1 MLYPQRGLLWFSSVA
16 QVQLFVTPR
25 TAACQASLSIT
36 NPWSLLKLMSI
47 ESVMPSNHAILCH
60 PFWLHSI
67 NFSSLQPAVIITLPC
82 SVVFLCCCSVT
93 KLYPPLCDPMNC
105 SMPGFSV
112 HHYLPECSNLCPL
125 SQWYHP
131 TNHLILCCP
140 LLLPSISPSIGS
152 FPMSQFFASSSQSIR
167 ASASASVLSMNIQ
180 DWFL

>member
-1 MLYPQRGLLWFSSVA
+1 MQYFSFQSSGNSSKYIKQLLCCNHLLLQLTKCRHHSV
-16 QVQLFVTPR
+16 QSLSHVRLFVTPW
-25 TAACQASLSIT
+25 TAAHQASLSIT
-36 NPWSLLKLMSI
+36 NSRSLLKLMSI
-47 ESVMPSNHAILCH
+47 ESVMPFNHAILCH

-125 SQWYHP
+125 SQ
-131 TNHLILCCP
+131 
-140 LLLPSISPSIGS
+140 
-152 FPMSQFFASSSQSIR
+152 
-167 ASASASVLSMNIQ
+167 
-180 DWFL
+180 